1 MQYLYPFISQ
11 EILNGLI
18 IGIGAGISTT
28 VIIGIYH
35 WFTKYRNRREQI
47 SYIRNLMST
56 QIKRIL
62 TATDLP
68 PYASG
73 KESIPADCVRFVYFR
88 EFESAF
94 LVALSSRTTELTYKE
109 IFSLQKIFADI
120 DRAITD
126 LTLRERGILPLTI
139 AESFY
144 QKLKDLDWLK
154 LPDRDELKIIDQR
167 NSN

>member
-1 MQYLYPFISQ
+1 MQYLYPFISH

-18 IGIGAGISTT
+18 IGIGAGITTT

-35 WFTKYRNRREQI
+35 WFIKYRNRQEQI
-47 SYIRNLMST
+47 SHIRNFIEP
-56 QIKRIL
+56 QIERIL
-62 TATDLP
+62 TATDIP
-68 PYASG
+68 PHASG
-73 KESIPADCVRFVYFR
+73 RKPIPADCVRFVYFR
-88 EFESAF
+88 ELESTF
-94 LVALSSRTTELTYKE
+94 HVALSSRVTALTYKE
-109 IFSLQKIFADI
+109 IFSLQKIFVDI

-154 LPDRDELKIIDQR
+154 LPDRDELKIIDQQ